1 MILDQ
6 MNLRNGDRERQSGGR
21 STRKARGENAA
32 VGQENVPG
40 RRQVI
45 ALELDPPAQ
54 SADGQ
59 SSSSIRPGPG
69 RVHLSLLTVGGRDG
83 R

>member
-21 STRKARGENAA
+21 STRKARGENVA
-32 VGQENVPG
+32 GWRQE
-40 RRQVI
+40 I

-54 SADGQ
+54 SAGRLDGQ

-69 RVHLSLLTVGGRDG
+69 RVHLSLLTAGGIDG